1 MINFVNR
8 KIKNEKK
15 WNGEIAEY
23 VEVGETKI
31 QIKRNTKNEVE
42 IVGCIENAF
51 SLKILPKTFLNNVI
65 DKDIVDDMINDEK
78 IKTIASLILRSS
90 RYIGYFGRE
99 ERFYDS
105 ITYVFKLPSNK
116 EKRVLAKINIELLFR
131 AMNLYEEY
139 FKVWSNVLEKNKQDM
154 LEISD
159 YKKQG
164 SKKNI
169 VEVDFKSTTP
179 TNYFNSQQN
188 NKKSFANDK
197 KTDEIKSSFVFEL
210 EDEYKKESN
219 SKTRNKKF
227 QNNFRKN
234 VLKTM
239 SERCVVTGVCERIE
253 FCHIKPYSNKD
264 SNNYERQ
271 DGFNGIILYS
281 GIHKLF
287 DEGLI
292 SFENDG
298 TLLISNKLNE
308 IEMQIWKSV
317 LVEGKKYEI
326 GNETGEKTKYLE
338 YHRNNIFRGDK

>member
-1 MINFVNR
+1 MKNKKENNNQLKMFSEETINNTIQQVLDTSKLVGYTNEEKFYYELMIHFFKLPRNKFERMATINYYVVPFKER
-8 KIKNEKK
+8 DVFKMYFLK
-15 WNGEIAEY
+15 WNEIFGKNLVNFNDIQKENN
-23 VEVGETKI
+23 VE
-31 QIKRNTKNEVE
+31 NTKN
-42 IVGCIENAF
+42 NT
-51 SLKILPKTFLNNVI
+51 KNN
-65 DKDIVDDMINDEK
+65 N
-78 IKTIASLILRSS
+78 TS
-90 RYIGYFGRE
+90 RR
-99 ERFYDS
+99 
-105 ITYVFKLPSNK
+105 
-116 EKRVLAKINIELLFR
+116 
-131 AMNLYEEY
+131 
-139 FKVWSNVLEKNKQDM
+139 
-154 LEISD
+154 
-159 YKKQG
+159 
-164 SKKNI
+164 KKNDI
-169 VEVDFKSTTP
+169 
-179 TNYFNSQQN
+179 
-188 NKKSFANDK
+188 KK
-197 KTDEIKSSFVFEL
+197 EFVFEL
-210 EDEYKKESN
+210 EDDYKKESN

-227 QNNFRKN
+227 QNNFKKN

-239 SERCVVTGVCERIE
+239 EEKCAITGVCERIE